1 MPAGGKGE
9 GTCIVHASGE
19 GEVWPAIGWLCDNAG
34 AGSLSFGLIGTL
46 VKDQFDHGQL
56 FFFWVLDNKRVQ

>member
-19 GEVWPAIGWLCDNAG
+19 GVVWPAIGWLEVSTIAEPEKGGRD
-34 AGSLSFGLIGTL
+34 
-46 VKDQFDHGQL
+46 V
-56 FFFWVLDNKRVQ
+56 VV